1 MNFELLDWV
10 IVFGV
15 LIFVV
20 CLAIYSKMFMTSVA
34 DFLVANRC
42 AGRYVMATC
51 EGVASAGAIAFVAA
65 WEMYYEAGFTPLW
78 WQFMT
83 LPTSMIIT
91 LSGYVIYRYR
101 QTRAMTVAQFFEIR
115 YSKNFRIFAGFLCF
129 LSGILNFGIFP
140 GVAARFFICFAG
152 WPPTFPLLGFE
163 VSTFAV
169 TMIALLSIA
178 LYFTWTGGQITVII
192 TDFFQ
197 GLFILIAGVVITA
210 YAVTVIDW
218 SQLTEVLLAPEG
230 HQAMV
235 HPFHGKEIKNFDFW
249 YFLIGLVGSFY
260 A

>member
-1 MNFELLDWV
+1 MNFELLDWA

-20 CLAIYSKMFMTSVA
+20 CLALYSKMFMTSVA

-51 EGVASAGAIAFVAA
+51 EGVASAGAIAFVAG

-83 LPTSMIIT
+83 LPTSMILT

-115 YSKNFRIFAGFLCF
+115 YSRKFRIFAGFLCF

-169 TMIALLSIA
+169 TMIVFAFNCSLFYLDRWSNHCDH
-178 LYFTWTGGQITVII
+178 YR
-192 TDFFQ
+192 FFPR
-197 GLFILIAGVVITA
+197 A
-210 YAVTVIDW
+210 
-218 SQLTEVLLAPEG
+218 
-230 HQAMV
+230 
-235 HPFHGKEIKNFDFW
+235 
-249 YFLIGLVGSFY
+249 FY
-260 A
+260 NDCRCCDNHVCGCDD